1 MSKRP
6 FIKRR
11 ARIFLGCEGESEQS
25 YGAFLQRLA
34 DDSGAMVHIVAVNL
48 RPAGDPLALA
58 EKAKKAFAAEEK
70 KGRFSGKAILLD
82 SDRLNEPAD
91 RGARAQHLLAQ
102 EEFITIWQ
110 RPDHEGLLLRHFP
123 GHEHD
128 DPPRGISMDALK
140 ALWPEY
146 HKNMPASD
154 LKKRLTLLD
163 VRRAAGTNLP
173 LRQLLD
179 CIGIV

>member
-34 DDSGAMVHIVAVNL
+34 DDDGIMVHIVAVNL

-58 EKAKKAFAAEEK
+58 EKAKKAFAAEER
-70 KGRFSGKAILLD
+70 KGKFSGKVILLD
-82 SDRLNEPAD
+82 ADRLNEPAD
-91 RGARAQHLLAQ
+91 RGARAVQLLAH
-102 EEFITIWQ
+102 ERFTTVWQ

-123 GHEHD
+123 GHQYD
-128 DPPRGISMDALK
+128 DLPRGHSLNAL
-140 ALWPEY
+140 AAVWPEY

-154 LKKRLTLLD
+154 LKRKLSLHD
-163 VRRAAGTNLP
+163 VQRAAGTIPQLQP
-173 LRQLLD
+173 LLAL
-179 CIGIV
+179 IGLS